1 MNKAFNGYDNPPL
14 FEARSVKKHF
24 YITPSLLAR
33 AIIGAKTKVVRAVDG
48 VNLRIWQG
56 ESVGLVGESGCGK
69 TTLGRIFTTLL
80 EPTEGNIL
88 YRGAPVTGGKVETI
102 LKPGEEMQKVKY
114 HRVAQIIFQN
124 PYSSLNPRKTVREII
139 TTPLRSRNMRDPLEI
154 EDEIIRLL
162 HRVGLSRRHIDSY
175 PHQFSGG
182 QRQRIGIARALA
194 MQPSFIVA
202 DEPVSSLDV
211 SIQAQVINLLEELR
225 EEYNL
230 TYLFIAHDLSV
241 IYYFS
246 DRVAVMYLGH
256 IVEKGFKTAIFETP
270 RHPYTQALLAAIP
283 RVRKE
288 ARRERILLPGS
299 VPSPI
304 DPPSGCP
311 FHPRCF
317 NKAGKICEENLPPYF
332 QVGEQKVACWNYESY
347 PEVEDEPALGKDQI
361 KIKETL

>member
-1 MNKAFNGYDNPPL
+1 MKHAFDGYERIPL
-14 FEARSVKKHF
+14 FEACNVKKYFFLH
-24 YITPSLLAR
+24 PSMLAR
-33 AIIGAKTKVVRAVDG
+33 ALIGAQTKIVHAVDG

-56 ESVGLVGESGCGK
+56 ETVGLVGESGCGK
-69 TTLGRIFTTLL
+69 TTLGRIFTCLL
-80 EPTEGNIL
+80 DPTEGQIL
-88 YRGAPVTGGKVETI
+88 YRGSPVNGGKVETV
-102 LKPGEEMQKVKY
+102 LEPGGRPQRVKY
-114 HRVAQIIFQN
+114 YRVAQIIFQN

-139 TTPLRSRNMRDPLEI
+139 TTPLRHRNLRDPLEI
-154 EDEIIRLL
+154 EAEILRLL
-162 HRVGLSRRHIDSY
+162 NRVGLSERHIDAY

-225 EEYNL
+225 EEFNL

-241 IYYFS
+241 IHYFS

-256 IVEKGFKTAIFETP
+256 IVEKGFTTSIFETP
-270 RHPYTQALLAAIP
+270 RHPYTQALLSAIP
-283 RVRKE
+283 RVKKE
-288 ARRERILLPGS
+288 ARRARILLPGS

-304 DPPSGCP
+304 NPPSGCP

-317 NKAGKICEENLPPYF
+317 NKAGKICEEEYPPYF
-332 QVGEQKVACWNYESY
+332 DVDTQQVACWNYQTY
-347 PEVEDEPALGKDQI
+347 PQADDKPVTSKTDLEL
-361 KIKETL
+361 

>member
-1 MNKAFNGYDNPPL
+1 
-14 FEARSVKKHF
+14 
-24 YITPSLLAR
+24 
-33 AIIGAKTKVVRAVDG
+33 VDG
-48 VNLRIWQG
+48 VNLRIWPG
-56 ESVGLVGESGCGK
+56 ETVGLVGESGCGK
-69 TTLGRIFTTLL
+69 TTLGRIFTCLL
-80 EPTEGNIL
+80 EPTAGQLYYIGNPIHGG
-88 YRGAPVTGGKVETI
+88 YVNSNRVNGGAPDR
-102 LKPGEEMQKVKY
+102 VKY
-114 HRVAQIIFQN
+114 YREAQIIFQN

-139 TTPLRSRNMRDPLEI
+139 STPLRHRNMRDLMEI

-162 HRVGLSRRHIDSY
+162 RRVGLSERHIDSY

-225 EEYNL
+225 EEYHL

-256 IVEKGFKTAIFETP
+256 IVEKGATASIFENP
-270 RHPYTQALLAAIP
+270 LHPYTQALLAAIP
-283 RVRKE
+283 RLRKE
-288 ARRERILLPGS
+288 LRRSRILLPGS

-317 NKAGKICEENLPPYF
+317 AKVGKICEEQYPPYF
-332 QVGEQKVACWNYESY
+332 QVDDKKVACWKYTAF
-347 PEVEDEPALGKDQI
+347 PEVSEISSPVIVPQKLPEAS
-361 KIKETL
+361 